1 MVLNRLTAPDSRRRR
16 GRRQRDDHRSTASID
31 AACRS
36 TKEVRCSSSRGTA
49 SLLKKPSRSSIARAA
64 LSRCC
69 PNDRVG
75 AAATS
80 AEQKNV
86 GSYRRALSSYDV
98 KVEAV
103 PLLSLAVD
111 EPSAY
116 ELMASVPAVAE
127 SDDRGEPA

>member
-1 MVLNRLTAPDSRRRR
+1 MLVVTRYRVPAEEAESFVERARRALEVLAERP
-16 GRRQRDDHRSTASID
+16 GWRSGHI
-31 AACRS
+31 
-36 TKEVRCSSSRGTA
+36 G
-49 SLLKKPSRSSIARAA
+49 RAA
-64 LSRCC
+64 DDPTLWVITSRW
-69 PNDRVG
+69 
-75 AAATS
+75 
-80 AEQKNV
+80 KNV

-116 ELMASVPAVAE
+116 ELMASVPAIAE